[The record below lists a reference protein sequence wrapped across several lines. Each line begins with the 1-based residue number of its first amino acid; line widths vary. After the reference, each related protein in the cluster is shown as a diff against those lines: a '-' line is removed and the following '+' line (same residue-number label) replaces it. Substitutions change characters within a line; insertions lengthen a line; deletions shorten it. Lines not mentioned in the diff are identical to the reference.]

1 MSDPESMSMSRV
13 LAEYAPG
20 DGGTWLQEFAWMALH
35 SSRKLRGLALSIE
48 EIGVQRPILLGDDG
62 RVWDGHHRILIAT
75 DVGMEGVPVVHAQEV
90 RDE

>member
-62 RVWDGHHRILIAT
+62 RVWDGHHRICIALELRIST
-75 DVGMEGVPVVHAQEV
+75 VNVEKAGGD
-90 RDE
+90 DE